1 MGEKTL
7 AVQIISAK
15 LSRDVSPGEIVV
27 LPVDKAFCQDGTGPL
42 AIDGITELGMGLKN
56 PSNCYF
62 FIDHAVPPPRKE
74 IANAHKKIKEFAARY
89 GANVVQEGICHQMM
103 IEKFASPFDI
113 IVGADSHTPTSGALG
128 CFAAGFGS
136 TDAASAMATGS
147 VWIKVPQ
154 SIGFKLSGKLHRGV
168 SAKDVILKI
177 IGDMGSSGAIYKVM
191 EFFGEGLK
199 NIPMESR
206 FTISNM
212 TIEAGAKTGI
222 FPADDFVKSW
232 LSEKGRAEDFKPLE
246 AFEGAYNEKKEIV
259 LDEVIPFVAC
269 PHEVSNVE
277 KVEDVAGS
285 PIDVVVIGTCTN
297 GRISDF
303 EAAFEVLRN
312 AKKLKAYLIIVPAS
326 QSVLEKMVE
335 KGIFSHFN
343 SLGAKILP
351 PGCGPCCGVH
361 EGILADGERA
371 LSTANRNFKGRMGN
385 PESFVWLASPQ
396 TAAAT
401 AVTGRITDPR
411 EVLGG

>member
-1 MGEKTL
+1 MGKKTL
-7 AVQIISAK
+7 AVQIISEK
-15 LSRDVSPGEIVV
+15 LSREVSPGEIVV
-27 LPVDKAFCQDGTGPL
+27 LPVDRAFCQDGTGPL
-42 AIDGITELGMGLKN
+42 AIDGILSLSMGLKN

-74 IANAHKKIKEFAARY
+74 LANAHKKIKNFAREYKAK
-89 GANVVQEGICHQMM
+89 VIQEGICHQMM
-103 IEKFASPFDI
+103 IEKFAAPFDI

-147 VWIKVPQ
+147 VWIKVPR
-154 SIGFKLSGKLHRGV
+154 SIGFKLSGKLKRGV

-177 IGDMGSSGAIYKVM
+177 IGDIGSSGAIYKVM
-191 EFFGEGLK
+191 EFFGGGLK

-222 FPADDFVKSW
+222 FPADEFVKEW
-232 LSEKGRAEDFKPLE
+232 LSAQGRSDDFRPLE
-246 AFEGAYNEKKEIV
+246 AFEDAYEEKHEII
-259 LDEVIPFVAC
+259 LDDVVPCVAC

-277 KVEDVAGS
+277 RIEKVAGE

-303 EAAFEVLRN
+303 EAAFEILKN
-312 AKKLKAYLIIVPAS
+312 AKKLAAYLIIVPAS
-326 QSVLEKMVE
+326 QTVVEKMVE
-335 KGIFSHFN
+335 KGIFSRLN

-371 LSTANRNFKGRMGN
+371 LSTANRNFRGRMGN
-385 PESFVWLASPQ
+385 PQSFVWLSSPQ

-401 AVTGRITDPR
+401 AITGKITDPR
-411 EVLGG
+411 EML